1 MGFEGLNMRKG
12 QMTNDRP
19 QSEMGITKAARL
31 RRELKSSRT
40 IRDIAEGIELA
51 EQQKEMRIAA
61 QVDMNFLIGNKIKKQ
76 TMPNSMMNEPMR
88 TNMANQQQ
96 IVQPVEQLPVRNT
109 QADAIM
115 NGNTNSANRMQ
126 GNRIRRTYVPL
137 TFTERVQ
144 DRMRGKR
151 GRGNAMRG
159 YI

>member
-1 MGFEGLNMRKG
+1 
-12 QMTNDRP
+12 
-19 QSEMGITKAARL
+19 
-31 RRELKSSRT
+31 
-40 IRDIAEGIELA
+40 
-51 EQQKEMRIAA
+51 
-61 QVDMNFLIGNKIKKQ
+61 
-76 TMPNSMMNEPMR
+76 MPNSMMNEPMR

-151 GRGNAMRG
+151 ARMGETGTMSFTERVQDRMRGKRGRGNAMRG

>member
-1 MGFEGLNMRKG
+1 
-12 QMTNDRP
+12 
-19 QSEMGITKAARL
+19 
-31 RRELKSSRT
+31 
-40 IRDIAEGIELA
+40 
-51 EQQKEMRIAA
+51 
-61 QVDMNFLIGNKIKKQ
+61 
-76 TMPNSMMNEPMR
+76 MPNSMMNEPMR

-151 GRGNAMRG
+151 ARMGEAGIMGPTFTERVQGRMRGKRGRGNAMRG